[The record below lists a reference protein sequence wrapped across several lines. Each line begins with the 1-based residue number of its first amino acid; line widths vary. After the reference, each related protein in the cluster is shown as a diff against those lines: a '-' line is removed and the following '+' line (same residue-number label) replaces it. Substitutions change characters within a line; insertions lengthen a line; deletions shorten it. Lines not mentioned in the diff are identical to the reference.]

1 MKRGKKYIVNLC
13 SYLAHYSMKQM
24 FLARSVYDNNA
35 RKPIQ
40 LCEVMLL
47 TSELH
52 LGKEYKVRKRINN
65 FPLWLAMNAAYWL
78 IVH

>member
-1 MKRGKKYIVNLC
+1 MKRGKKYIVNLY

-24 FLARSVYDNNA
+24 FLPRSVYDNNA

-65 FPLWLAMNAAYWL
+65 FPLLLAMNAAYWL